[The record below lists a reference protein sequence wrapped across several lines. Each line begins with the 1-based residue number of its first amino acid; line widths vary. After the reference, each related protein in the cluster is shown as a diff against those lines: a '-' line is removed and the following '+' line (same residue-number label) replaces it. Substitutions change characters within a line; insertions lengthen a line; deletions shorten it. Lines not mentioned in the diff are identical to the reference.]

1 LYRKTPRKR
10 DIFYKLPDTMVSVT
24 DLARTA
30 WSYAL
35 GLNSSNSKI
44 EAGDIWK
51 VVANGRV
58 AEKLS
63 GEYSNMAPTYGVW
76 AHQFETATRLLPP
89 RSWPCNTGVLWEYEK
104 GLNCAHEKLVATG
117 VYNLKVFATNTSYVS
132 SSYATARGGDLIC
145 ILFGCQ
151 LPVMIRPAENGD
163 YILVD
168 AVYVDGIMGWKFL
181 KSATSER
188 KFVLV

>member
-1 LYRKTPRKR
+1 VHGLDPR
-10 DIFYKLPDTMVSVT
+10 
-24 DLARTA
+24 
-30 WSYAL
+30 AL
-35 GLNSSNSKI
+35 GLSSSNSNIK
-44 EAGDIWK
+44 AGDVWK